1 MRRSEILDLRW
12 DNVDF
17 KRRFIRVERSKN
29 NRVRK
34 ISMNSAVD
42 QLVSKKEM
50 EKEENKY
57 RVNGHNLVTTE
68 DGEQTFRIVTH

>member
-34 ISMNSAVD
+34 IPMNSAVE

-50 EKEENKY
+50 EKEEKKY

-68 DGEQTFRIVTH
+68 EEEQTSRLLTH

>member
-1 MRRSEILDLRW
+1 MDLRR

-34 ISMNSAVD
+34 ILMNSAVE

-50 EKEENKY
+50 EKEEKKY

-68 DGEQTFRIVTH
+68 DGEQTSRIVTH

>member
-1 MRRSEILDLRW
+1 MDLRW

-34 ISMNSAVD
+34 ISMNSAVA

-57 RVNGHNLVTTE
+57 RVNGHNLVTNE
-68 DGEQTFRIVTH
+68 DGE

>member
-1 MRRSEILDLRW
+1 MDLRW

-34 ISMNSAVD
+34 ISMNLAVE

>member
-1 MRRSEILDLRW
+1 MDLKR

-34 ISMNSAVD
+34 ILMNSAVE

-50 EKEENKY
+50 EKEEKKY
-57 RVNGHNLVTTE
+57 RVNDHNLVTIE
-68 DGEQTFRIVTH
+68 DGEQTSRIVTH

>member
-1 MRRSEILDLRW
+1 MDLRW

-34 ISMNSAVD
+34 ISMNSAVE